1 MYQCNCKI
9 RDNFVQFLA
18 IFLETCIYNKLYCT
32 LRRTFEDIHIRLC
45 NKLNYIANR
54 ANLEKDSRKDT
65 IKDKTQEQ
73 QELRTYKDKDIKK
86 RIRQRQEK

>member
-1 MYQCNCKI
+1 MKKYPTYNHVPVQLCKT

-65 IKDKTQEQ
+65 IKDKT
-73 QELRTYKDKDIKK
+73 KHKSNKN
-86 RIRQRQEK
+86 